1 MRGGGKHCRLGL
13 TAIQGCKAGQR
24 TPIETRET
32 QRLLGEQDHLI
43 ARRAALAAKPKHKRP
58 TTGLIADIQMH
69 HKKRASRAAQSRC
82 AGAFDSQRLRSGLDS
97 TG

>member
-1 MRGGGKHCRLGL
+1 
-13 TAIQGCKAGQR
+13 
-24 TPIETRET
+24 
-32 QRLLGEQDHLI
+32 
-43 ARRAALAAKPKHKRP
+43 
-58 TTGLIADIQMH
+58 MH